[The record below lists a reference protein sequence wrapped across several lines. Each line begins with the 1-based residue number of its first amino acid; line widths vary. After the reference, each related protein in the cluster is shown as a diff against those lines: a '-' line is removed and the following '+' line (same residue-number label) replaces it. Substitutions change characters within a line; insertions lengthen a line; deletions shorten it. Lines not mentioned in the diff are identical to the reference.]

1 MAGVDFNSDLG
12 ESFGLW
18 ERGADDAMMR
28 VISSANVACGF
39 HGGDP
44 GVMRQTMAKAQR
56 HGVAVGAHPGLPD
69 LLGFGRR
76 RMEVSPRD
84 VRDYVLYQ
92 IGALWGFA
100 RAAGLRLHHVKP
112 HGALYVMAVE
122 NPTVARAIA
131 EAVAEF
137 DAGLPVYTLA
147 GGALAAAAQAEGLL
161 VVPEFFA
168 DRPLA
173 SDGSVVMFDW
183 RERID
188 VSPDA
193 IAKRVRSFLTT
204 RSVPADDGTP
214 VAVTA
219 ESICVHSDTPNAA
232 QIGPAVRAAI
242 EQSGRAVTA
251 ELHPAAGAGRGGSG
265 AWQSA
270 R

>member
-1 MAGVDFNSDLG
+1 MLGVDFNSDLG
-12 ESFGLW
+12 ESLGLW

-39 HGGDP
+39 HAGDP
-44 GVMRQTMAKAQR
+44 GVMRKTMAMAQH

-76 RMEVSPRD
+76 RMEVSPGD

-92 IGALWGFA
+92 MGALLAFA

-122 NPTVARAIA
+122 DPAVAGAVA

-137 DAGLPVYTLA
+137 DSGLPVYTLA
-147 GGALAAAAQAEGLL
+147 GGALSAAAETAGLRA
-161 VVPEFFA
+161 VPEFFA

-183 RERID
+183 RDRID
-188 VSPDA
+188 ASPEA
-193 IAKRVRSFLTT
+193 IARRVRSFLTT
-204 RSVPADDGTP
+204 GTVTADDGTL
-214 VAVTA
+214 VTVTA

-232 QIGPAVRAAI
+232 EIGPAVRAAI

-251 ELHPAAGAGRGGSG
+251 ELHPAAGAGGR
-265 AWQSA
+265 

>member
-12 ESFGLW
+12 ESLGLW
-18 ERGADDAMMR
+18 ERGADDAMMQ

-39 HGGDP
+39 HAGDP
-44 GVMRQTMAKAQR
+44 GVMRETLAKAER
-56 HGVAVGAHPGLPD
+56 HRVAVGAHPGLPD

-76 RMEVSPRD
+76 RMDVSPRD

-92 IGALWGFA
+92 IGALSAFA
-100 RAAGLRLHHVKP
+100 HALGLRLHHVKP
-112 HGALYVMAVE
+112 HGALYVMALDDPV
-122 NPTVARAIA
+122 VAAAVA

-137 DAGLPVYTLA
+137 DPGLPVYTLA
-147 GGALAAAAQAEGLL
+147 GGALAAAAERVGLR

-173 SDGSVVMFDW
+173 SDGSVVMFNW
-183 RERID
+183 RDRID
-188 VSPDA
+188 ASPEA
-193 IAKRVRSFLTT
+193 IAQRVRSFLTAG
-204 RSVPADDGTP
+204 SVPADDGTL

-232 QIGPAVRAAI
+232 EIGPAVRAAI
-242 EQSGRAVTA
+242 EGSGREVTA
-251 ELHPAAGAGRGGSG
+251 ELHPAAGAGER
-265 AWQSA
+265 